1 MQTTKTNFPSLD
13 EITAPT
19 VNTQAAAYYFNR
31 SQQTLR
37 IWACKQ
43 TGPLQPLV
51 VNGRLA
57 WRVSDIRQILGESN

>member
-1 MQTTKTNFPSLD
+1 MQTNVLDFPSLD
-13 EITAPT
+13 KVTSPT
-19 VNTQAAAYYFNR
+19 VSTQAAAYYFNR
-31 SQQTLR
+31 SAQTLR

-43 TGPLQPLV
+43 TGPLQPIT